1 LYELSFC
8 VQQEEQLKSALKEA
22 EGQVKLLTSRCTK
35 ATQELEMAQK
45 WKDELDVLRPQAAA
59 KDRLDTQ
66 IEKYKKKLE
75 TFDEMKAT
83 MKRLEGTNAELI
95 ARNLDLEREAS
106 KVAPLRSQLEDVR
119 DSKIM
124 SVRGAPPAPACIRNV
139 ESMCQMACMWVCNV
153 GGNCLQDVRISEL
166 ELALAQAK
174 GAADEY
180 KAALQAAT
188 ERAAV
193 EWQQPSVE
201 VMSLE
206 QLTPSAPA
214 SSLADGVNDFN
225 PAVAERLARL
235 ERENTELRASAD
247 SNTLTRLDEM
257 EKNLDETKRMK
268 AVFESRYYA
277 VRKGVEHCM

>member
-1 LYELSFC
+1 MPFC

-59 KDRLDTQ
+59 KDRLDAQ

-124 SVRGAPPAPACIRNV
+124 SVSGTHHAHAYVVRNQCATGAVYGYVMVLVLVCR
-139 ESMCQMACMWVCNV
+139 MCAFPSWNWHWHRRKARRMSTRPHCK
-153 GGNCLQDVRISEL
+153 RRPSE
-166 ELALAQAK
+166 
-174 GAADEY
+174 
-180 KAALQAAT
+180 
-188 ERAAV
+188 
-193 EWQQPSVE
+193 QPWSG
-201 VMSLE
+201 
-206 QLTPSAPA
+206 
-214 SSLADGVNDFN
+214 SSPVW
-225 PAVAERLARL
+225 RL
-235 ERENTELRASAD
+235 
-247 SNTLTRLDEM
+247 
-257 EKNLDETKRMK
+257 
-268 AVFESRYYA
+268 
-277 VRKGVEHCM
+277 